1 MVLLES
7 YAFSCDVIISWKEVS
22 QAMFID
28 SFNYDGKNA
37 TVVKKEERQND
48 KGNTVVRLTLDNGV
62 IFVYTAGQNGFERL
76 DTNFVLVRQENG
88 YYYSDLNTLKEDFND
103 YY

>member
-1 MVLLES
+1 
-7 YAFSCDVIISWKEVS
+7 
-22 QAMFID
+22 MFID